1 MWNKD
6 RSIQFSILA
15 VRIFFILWLAFI
27 IFGYFIVNAYVN
39 YNAIPNAFNV
49 ILITLYL
56 CLFIVIFLLIE
67 LHKLL
72 YNIQTNKVFVSD
84 NVLCLRKISWF
95 CLVIGCITLIATFG
109 YVPFILVG
117 IVFTFI
123 SLIVR
128 VVKNVMEEAIVLKE
142 ENDYTI

>member
-6 RSIQFSILA
+6 RSIQLSILS
-15 VRIFFILWLAFI
+15 VRLFFVLWLAFI
-27 IFGYFIVNAYVN
+27 IFGYFIVKAYVN

-49 ILITLYL
+49 ILITLYA
-56 CLFIVIFLLIE
+56 CLIIVIFLINE

-72 YNIQTNKVFVSD
+72 CNIKVNKVFISSNIV
-84 NVLCLRKISWF
+84 CLRKISWLCF
-95 CLVIGCITLIATFG
+95 AIGCITLIATFG
-109 YVPFILVG
+109 YVPFVLVG
-117 IVFTFI
+117 VVFTFI

-128 VVKNVMEEAIVLKE
+128 VVKNVIEEAIVLKE